1 MINLAIVT
9 VYHDVTRLTRKKIT
23 RYNKCRANK
32 HLYTKKFRI
41 INTSPR
47 AEAVESCMYDVC
59 LLLRLQTSS
68 VDRVVRSYLTLGTQ
82 TIKLID

>member
-41 INTSPR
+41 IKCIYVNDNSNNCYRYIPVAAAFIISR
-47 AEAVESCMYDVC
+47 GSVP
-59 LLLRLQTSS
+59 SS
-68 VDRVVRSYLTLGTQ
+68 YY
-82 TIKLID
+82 

>member
-32 HLYTKKFRI
+32 HLYTKKIRI
-41 INTSPR
+41 INTQILIPNITNHDEKSAR
-47 AEAVESCMYDVC
+47 ASA
-59 LLLRLQTSS
+59 LP
-68 VDRVVRSYLTLGTQ
+68 GTQ
-82 TIKLID
+82 SIMINQSINQFKGLCA